1 MTKIH
6 QSIHIVTCRR
16 KLCLDLVIL
25 HLFDIDIFRCKI
37 NLAYYSIYKIINR
50 QTHKNYQCLSYI
62 LDDHFIQHS
71 FHIFFLMM
79 KLWARESLFNSKQKK
94 HLWVQHS
101 FSFNSK
107 LKSWYGPNW
116 PLSSCCSSL
125 NPNWNLNKFM
135 SSVCQQKT
143 IFSSK

>member
-1 MTKIH
+1 MNLTKKH
-6 QSIHIVTCRR
+6 QFIHIVTRRR
-16 KLCLDLVIL
+16 KLCLDLAIL
-25 HLFDIDIFRCKI
+25 HLWTIFDIFQYKI
-37 NLAYYSIYKIINR
+37 NLAYYSIHIMINW
-50 QTHKNYQCLSYI
+50 YF
-62 LDDHFIQHS
+62 DDHFIQYS
-71 FHIFFLMM
+71 FHIFFLM
-79 KLWARESLFNSKQKK
+79 KILSAIESIFNSKQRKNR
-94 HLWVQHS
+94 LWIQHS

-125 NPNWNLNKFM
+125 NPNWNLDKFM